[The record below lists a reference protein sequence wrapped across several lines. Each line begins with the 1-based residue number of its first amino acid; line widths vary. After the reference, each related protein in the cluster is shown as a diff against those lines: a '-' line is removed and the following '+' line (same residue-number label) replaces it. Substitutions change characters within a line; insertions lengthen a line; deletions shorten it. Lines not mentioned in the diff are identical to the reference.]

1 MSISSQ
7 VVADRLQQLS
17 FRSFDKKM
25 IPREH
30 SNRKLRG
37 SLKTPCVEI
46 EAANSVIL
54 PATKN
59 GDWTIERGA
68 FVIFVGLTD
77 REVRAQRRH
86 EQSHQL
92 RIFGNLLRQRSV
104 SDGNLLYEGRFGLGV

>member
-1 MSISSQ
+1 
-7 VVADRLQQLS
+7 
-17 FRSFDKKM
+17 M